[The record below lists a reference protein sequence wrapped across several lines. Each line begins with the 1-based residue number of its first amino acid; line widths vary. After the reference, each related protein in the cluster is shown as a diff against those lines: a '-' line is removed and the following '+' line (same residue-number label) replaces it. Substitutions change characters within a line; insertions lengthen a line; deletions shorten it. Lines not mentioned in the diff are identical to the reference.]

1 MVSILSTV
9 SGPPWLSL
17 LLRVESSLEMFLSL
31 LWMLACSPVEVA
43 SETRKIII
51 ISASLVEY
59 NISLTSRYQIFMVKK
74 YLSSNIILSF
84 SR

>member
-59 NISLTSRYQIFMVKK
+59 YISLVVTK
-74 YLSSNIILSF
+74 YLWSKNSYLPI
-84 SR
+84 